1 MGTTQIAM
9 KSRGSLGNT
18 LETYSSKLENL
29 EEMNKFLA
37 AVHQPKLS
45 REDIK
50 HLHWSI
56 TSNDI
61 EAIIIK
67 SFTTNEDLIDSELN
81 STWTLDKN

>member
-50 HLHWSI
+50 HLH
-56 TSNDI
+56 
-61 EAIIIK
+61 
-67 SFTTNEDLIDSELN
+67 
-81 STWTLDKN
+81 